1 MWYIYIEVIIM
12 KSMREMYQESL
23 QMIKDLQRILS
34 KREWNS
40 IAKEKCLLSYTTLE
54 YIENKR
60 FNRLC
65 KKIRKAS

>member
-1 MWYIYIEVIIM
+1 M
-12 KSMREMYQESL
+12 KSMKEMYQESL

-54 YIENKR
+54 YI
-60 FNRLC
+60 
-65 KKIRKAS
+65 